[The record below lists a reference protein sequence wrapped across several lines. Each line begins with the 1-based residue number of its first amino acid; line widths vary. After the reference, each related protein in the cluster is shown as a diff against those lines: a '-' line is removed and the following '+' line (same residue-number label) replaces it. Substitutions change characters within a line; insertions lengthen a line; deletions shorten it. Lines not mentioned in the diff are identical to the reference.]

1 MVFNGGWPPWN
12 MSSTAETRLR
22 VSWNQLERNLRG
34 HEMTHFTPG
43 SWNSVTVVKV
53 ELFRSERN
61 AHLLRLG
68 SQNCVEFPKLSPCT
82 DWKPQSLI
90 TCKLTALQP
99 FSQWAKPHMATSW
112 IPIWKNTKPL
122 LETHHNPWQIESVII
137 RTLETTHPVNDTSYT
152 SSNQQHL
159 LKPIHSLTDPQFLKS
174 CVYIYIYVYTY
185 IYIVYI
191 YILYIYIYCIYIY
204 IFIVYIY
211 CIYIYIVY
219 IYILYIYI
227 WHMYI
232 YIWHVYI
239 YIVYILYIYI
249 YILYIYCIYIYIL
262 CIYIYI
268 YCVYIYILCIYIL
281 YIYIVYILY
290 IYILYIYIYIY
301 IVYILYIYI
310 YTIYIY
316 IHIISYLDFC

>member
-174 CVYIYIYVYTY
+174 CVYIY
-185 IYIVYI
+185 
-191 YILYIYIYCIYIY
+191 
-204 IFIVYIY
+204 
-211 CIYIYIVY
+211 
-219 IYILYIYI
+219 
-227 WHMYI
+227 MYI
-232 YIWHVYI
+232 HI
-239 YIVYILYIYI
+239 
-249 YILYIYCIYIYIL
+249 
-262 CIYIYI
+262 
-268 YCVYIYILCIYIL
+268 
-281 YIYIVYILY
+281 YILY
-290 IYILYIYIYIY
+290 IYILYIYILYIY
-301 IVYILYIYI
+301 ILYIYMTYVYIYSIYIWHMYIYILYIYI
-310 YTIYIY
+310 YI
-316 IHIISYLDFC
+316 

>member
-174 CVYIYIYVYTY
+174 CVYIY
-185 IYIVYI
+185 
-191 YILYIYIYCIYIY
+191 
-204 IFIVYIY
+204 
-211 CIYIYIVY
+211 
-219 IYILYIYI
+219 
-227 WHMYI
+227 MYI
-232 YIWHVYI
+232 HI
-239 YIVYILYIYI
+239 
-249 YILYIYCIYIYIL
+249 
-262 CIYIYI
+262 
-268 YCVYIYILCIYIL
+268 
-281 YIYIVYILY
+281 YILY
-290 IYILYIYIYIY
+290 IYILYIYILYIY
-301 IVYILYIYI
+301 IVYI
-310 YTIYIY
+310 
-316 IHIISYLDFC
+316 